1 MTNDFNKTEND
12 STKTRID
19 KWQIIDEEFISY
31 TGGTAQLISNGEC
44 KVHLWE
50 TPKDA
55 QLFCDKLNELNNENK
70 ALKKQLETEH
80 QQLENAILLERT
92 CMGQNAL
99 KQFKESLR

>member
-12 STKTRID
+12 STKTRNERFTIQGVGISDHERKRLYDLKTID
-19 KWQIIDEEFISY
+19 GFISIRD
-31 TGGTAQLISNGEC
+31 L
-44 KVHLWE
+44 
-50 TPKDA
+50 
-55 QLFCDKLNELNNENK
+55 LNELNNENK